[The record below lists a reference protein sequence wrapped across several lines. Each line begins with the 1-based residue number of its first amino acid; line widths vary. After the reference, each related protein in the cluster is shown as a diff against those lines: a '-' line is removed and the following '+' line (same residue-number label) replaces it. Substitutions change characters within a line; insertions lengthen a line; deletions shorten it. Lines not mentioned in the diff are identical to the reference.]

1 MRSAMSLEVLH
12 CMLMLF
18 RPTAA
23 IKGAKVSP
31 LAGLWIYFSR
41 IKAIFA

>member
-18 RPTAA
+18 RPTAG

-31 LAGLWIYFSR
+31 LTDLWIYFSR